1 MRRPPAFRR
10 SAAGFTLVEMIIVM
24 GILGI
29 LAVWG
34 IPALLQTLNRARLV
48 GAAKEIATMFQV
60 ARLEAIKKGG
70 ANGDLQNRVTAVRYQ
85 TWTAG
90 ANEMEGLQLVFE
102 DAVDPG
108 DSPPWNPQ
116 VPIGGI
122 YALPTGVSLQAPGEA
137 PGGDSSIVGW
147 DTPDDDDAFD
157 GPVFR
162 SDGSA
167 LRAGAYRLADGR
179 GNFLE
184 VRIEFPATGKVSIQ
198 KWFGGGA
205 TDWWENHEA
214 GHVWQW

>member
-1 MRRPPAFRR
+1 MRRTLAARR

-85 TWTAG
+85 LDGTI
-90 ANEMEGLQLVFE
+90 ESLQVVFE
-102 DAVDPG
+102 DAVNPLD
-108 DSPPWNPQ
+108 DPPWDPQ
-116 VPIGGI
+116 IPIGGA
-122 YALPTGVSLQAPGEA
+122 YTLPTGVTLKAPGESPQGA
-137 PGGDSSIVGW
+137 AAILGW
-147 DTPDDDDAFD
+147 DTPADDDAFD

-167 LRAGAYRLADGR
+167 LRAGAYRLADER

-205 TDWWENHEA
+205 NDWWENHEA
-214 GHVWQW
+214 AHIWQW